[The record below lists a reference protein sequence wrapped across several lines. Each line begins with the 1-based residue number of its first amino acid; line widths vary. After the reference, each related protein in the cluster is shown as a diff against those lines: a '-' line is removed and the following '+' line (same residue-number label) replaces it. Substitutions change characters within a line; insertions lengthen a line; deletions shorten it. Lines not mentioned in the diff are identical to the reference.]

1 MVKKTVDQDRS
12 NAIKRGIA
20 AKQGTDA
27 WKARSAKLSA
37 SHILRYS
44 KLSEDEKLDEHDN
57 RLVGYIK
64 KMNIPKELAIWKKNI
79 EIANQSFKPKNLV
92 HIVTIPTIHGSM
104 QTCVRGF
111 ESITIKTL
119 TSIFGLDQLQAWNMR
134 NDVMFL
140 RLFVTAKLQQLAVVN
155 PKVTRQ
161 DLKLANNRTGYI
173 NYTYKGQTHRHD
185 FDHSLKLSSRDVPIF
200 VTAISKFFSFD
211 ESKLLSLFQHSDE
224 YLVVIETKSF
234 SSAHHYGGADW
245 LDEIVA
251 KANQANNQVIKKQR
265 IVYLVWEINFHSMVL
280 YMPHPTIGLS
290 CLGVAIHGTT
300 TGHLNYYDSFQSW
313 LQLPVPPTYAENR
326 FEVNCREKPCIVQ
339 SVNHKQTE
347 ITLE

>member
-1 MVKKTVDQDRS
+1 MVKKTVNQDRS
-12 NAIKRGIA
+12 DAIKRGMA
-20 AKQGTDA
+20 AKQRTEA

-37 SHILRYS
+37 SHILRFS
-44 KLSEDEKLDEHDN
+44 KLSEDEKLDEHEN

-64 KMNIPKELAIWKKNI
+64 KMNIPEELAIWKKNN

-119 TSIFGLDQLQAWNMR
+119 TSIFGLDQLQSWNMR
-134 NDVMFL
+134 NDVMFI
-140 RLFVTAKLQQLAVVN
+140 RLFVTTKLQQLQN
-155 PKVTRQ
+155 PKIERK
-161 DLKLANNRTGYI
+161 DLKLTNNRTGYI
-173 NYTYKGQTHRHD
+173 NYTYKDQTHRHD

-200 VTAISKFFSFD
+200 ITSISKFFSFD

-234 SSAHHYGGADW
+234 SSARHYGGADW

-251 KANQANNQVIKKQR
+251 KANQANNQVVKKQR
-265 IVYLVWEINFHSMVL
+265 IVYLVWEMNFHSLVL
-280 YMPHPTIGLS
+280 YAPNPTTSLS
-290 CLGVAIHGTT
+290 MLGVAIHGTIE
-300 TGHLNYYDSFQSW
+300 GHLNYYDSFQSS
-313 LQLPVPPTYAENR
+313 LQLPIPTTYANNE
-326 FEVNCREKPCIVQ
+326 FEVNCREQPLVVK